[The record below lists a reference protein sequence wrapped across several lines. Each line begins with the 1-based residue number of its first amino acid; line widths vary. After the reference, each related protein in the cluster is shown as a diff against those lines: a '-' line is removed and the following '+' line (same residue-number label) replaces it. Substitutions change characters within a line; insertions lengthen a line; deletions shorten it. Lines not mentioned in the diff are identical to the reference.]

1 VTDRDLTI
9 AQAARQLGVE
19 ERRVRGWIRDGLLPA
34 RRLPGG
40 RARLPAV
47 PVWALLDQTLPAP
60 SGQINRRDDHACF
73 GCGRLNPFGLQLH
86 FVADEAGV
94 WADFVPGRLREGWT
108 GTVHGGILATLLDE
122 VLAWALF
129 HHRIVAV
136 TARLAITYRR
146 PAPVGEPLRAH
157 GRIVRDRGRLVEAAG
172 EIRDRAG
179 TLLAEATATFVR
191 VGAAERARL
200 ERVYGVLEGDG
211 ATETQRTQNTR
222 EATKERR

>member
-1 VTDRDLTI
+1 MQ
-9 AQAARQLGVE
+9 QAARLLGVE
-19 ERRVRGWIRDGLLPA
+19 ERRVRGWVRDGLLPA

-40 RARLPAV
+40 RARLPADAV
-47 PVWALLDQTLPAP
+47 RALVDQTPP
-60 SGQINRRDDHACF
+60 VSGGRINRRDDHACF
-73 GCGRLNPFGLQLH
+73 GCGRLNPFGLQLD

-94 WADFVPGRLREGWT
+94 WTDFVPGRLREGWT

-129 HHRIVAV
+129 QRGIVAV

-157 GRIVRDRGRLVEAAG
+157 GWIERDRGRLVEAAG
-172 EIRDRAG
+172 EVRDQTG
-179 TLLAEATATFVR
+179 TLLAEASATFVR

-200 ERVYGVLEGDG
+200 ERVYGVLPRDET
-211 ATETQRTQNTR
+211 TEAQKTQRT
-222 EATKERR
+222 